1 MSGQIFK
8 NLYLCKSSIIF
19 VTVLGIVCSGI
30 CIATTALGSATP
42 NFDISEYTFLFAIC
56 YYFVYFTGSISLTTL
71 FTCDERASWVS
82 FSYSTPGSAKCQVL
96 AKYYTMLLINIWITF
111 ICFISDTVVS
121 LISPGGSVLTLIFEI
136 LVITV
141 LYNAVTIPFFIRF
154 GGDKGLATAGIAAGA
169 IIFTV
174 FVYLLFGDIS
184 FLYVDDPI
192 EAILEFMSSQ
202 WMFFITAVLPYIA
215 FTLYYLSY
223 RISIKL
229 YRKGAE
235 DYGQ

>member
-30 CIATTALGSATP
+30 CIATTVLGSATP

-56 YYFVYFTGSISLTTL
+56 YYFIYFTGSISLTTL
-71 FTCDERASWVS
+71 FTCDERATWVS

-96 AKYYTMLLINIWITF
+96 SKYYTMLLINVWITF
-111 ICFISDTVVS
+111 ICFISDSIVGV
-121 LISPGGSVLTLIFEI
+121 ICPEGSVLTVIFDI
-136 LVITV
+136 FVITV
-141 LYNAVTIPFFIRF
+141 LYNAVTMPFFIRF

-169 IIFTV
+169 IIFAV

-184 FLYVDDPI
+184 FFYVDDPI
-192 EAILEFMSSQ
+192 AAIMELLTSEYML
-202 WMFFITAVLPYIA
+202 FITAILPYISLL
-215 FTLYYLSY
+215 LYYLSY
-223 RISIKL
+223 KISLKL